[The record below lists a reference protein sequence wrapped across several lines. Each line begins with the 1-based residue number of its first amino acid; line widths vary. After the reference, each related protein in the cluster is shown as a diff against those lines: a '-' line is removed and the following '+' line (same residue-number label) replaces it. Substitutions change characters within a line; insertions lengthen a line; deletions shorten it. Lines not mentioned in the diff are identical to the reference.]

1 MQIMWTRLTDRA
13 VLLVGGADARDFLQG
28 LITVDMAT
36 VDHRGAAYAALLTP
50 QGKVQFDFLISAV
63 ADGAYRLDLPAETA
77 ADLLK
82 RLTFYRLR
90 AAVDLADI
98 SADCPAHVA
107 WNADGAP
114 VDRPGA
120 VADPR
125 LAALGCRWYGGDAP
139 DGEPADAAKWHAHR
153 IRLGVPEAPRDFAY
167 GEVFPHD
174 IDMDDLSGVDFDKG
188 CFVGQEVVSRMRHR
202 GSARKRVITVSAD
215 APLPAAGADI
225 LAGDRVIGRLASH
238 DGVRGLALIRLDRL
252 AAGLQAGA
260 AITVDGVSLEAG
272 IQDWATFSLTPD
284 DAEPA
289 A

>member
-1 MQIMWTRLTDRA
+1 MWTRLTDRA

-36 VDHRGAAYAALLTP
+36 VDEKDAAYAALLTP
-50 QGKVQFDFLISAV
+50 QGKVQFDFLISA
-63 ADGAYRLDLPAETA
+63 ADGAYRLDVPAGA
-77 ADLLK
+77 ASDLLK

-90 AAVDLADI
+90 AAVELADI
-98 SADCPAHVA
+98 SADCPVHVA
-107 WNADGAP
+107 WSTDGAP
-114 VDRPGA
+114 VDRRGA
-120 VADPR
+120 FADPR
-125 LAALGCRWYGGDAP
+125 LNALGCRWYGAAPEGDP
-139 DGEPADAAKWHAHR
+139 EVEGDWHAHR

-202 GSARKRVITVSAD
+202 GSARKRVITVSAE
-215 APLPAAGADI
+215 APLPEAGSDI

-238 DGVRGLALIRLDRL
+238 DGTRGLALIRLDRL
-252 AAGLQAGA
+252 AAGLRSGA
-260 AITVDGVSLEAG
+260 AITVDGISLEAS